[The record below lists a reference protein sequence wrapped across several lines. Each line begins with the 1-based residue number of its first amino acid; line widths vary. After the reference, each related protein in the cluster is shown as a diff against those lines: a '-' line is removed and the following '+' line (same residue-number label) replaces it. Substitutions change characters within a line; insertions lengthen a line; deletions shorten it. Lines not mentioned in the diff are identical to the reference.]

1 MPKYVLLSRF
11 TQQGLQTIKDGPE
24 RLATARKTLE
34 GLGARIQDFYLVM
47 GQYDTVV
54 VVEAPD
60 DETIAKAS
68 IAIGSVGNVRIET
81 LRAFDE
87 NEYQR
92 LIGALP

>member
-1 MPKYVLLSRF
+1 MSKYVLLSRF
-11 TQQGLQTIKDGPE
+11 TQQGMQTIKDGPE
-24 RLATARKTLE
+24 RLATARKMLE

-47 GQYDTVV
+47 GQYDAVV

-68 IAIGSVGNVRIET
+68 IAIGAVGNVRLET

-87 NEYQR
+87 NEYER
-92 LIGALP
+92 LIDALP